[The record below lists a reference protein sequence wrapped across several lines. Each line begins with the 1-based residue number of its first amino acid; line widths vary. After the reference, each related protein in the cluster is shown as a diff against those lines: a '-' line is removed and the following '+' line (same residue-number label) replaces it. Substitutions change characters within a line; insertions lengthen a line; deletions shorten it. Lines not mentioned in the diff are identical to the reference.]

1 MTTDLNNQAI
11 TGGVIEALSD
21 DKIVL
26 KITGTDYQLH
36 LVPTVP
42 ALEFGVAEGKRI
54 KGTIQAKALRIH
66 PANGGGCFIEPAY
79 GAPRIVA
86 GVVLEVDVQSQTVLV
101 DVAIPMRV
109 TLRDSKDL
117 NICQVGEL
125 VNFYVESGTSFTP
138 A

>member
-1 MTTDLNNQAI
+1 MTTDQHGQAI
-11 TGGVIEALSD
+11 TGGVIESVSD

-42 ALEFGVAEGKRI
+42 ATEIGAAEGTRI
-54 KGTIQAKALRIH
+54 RGTIQAKALKIH
-66 PANGGGCFIEPAY
+66 PANGGGRFIEPMY

-86 GVVLEVDVQSQTVLV
+86 GVVLAVDDESRTVLV

-109 TLRDSKDL
+109 ALGEDQDM
-117 NICQVGEL
+117 NVCQVGEL

>member
-42 ALEFGVAEGKRI
+42 ALEIGGTEGKRI
-54 KGTIQAKALRIH
+54 KGTIQAKALKIH
-66 PANGGGCFIEPAY
+66 PASGGGRFIEPAY

-86 GVVLEVDVQSQTVLV
+86 GVVLEVDVQSRTVLV

-109 TLRDSKDL
+109 TLHDSKDL

>member
-11 TGGVIEALSD
+11 TGGVIEELSD

-26 KITGTDYQLH
+26 KISGTEYQLH

-42 ALEFGVAEGKRI
+42 GLEIGATVGKRI
-54 KGTIQAKALRIH
+54 KGTIQAKALKLH
-66 PANGGGCFIEPAY
+66 PANGGGCFIEPVC

-86 GVVLEVDVQSQTVLV
+86 GVVLAVDDESRTVLV

-109 TLRDSKDL
+109 TLHDSKDL

>member
-1 MTTDLNNQAI
+1 MPTDLHSQAI
-11 TGGVIEALSD
+11 TGGVIEVLSD

-26 KITGTDYQLH
+26 KISGTEYQLH

-42 ALEFGVAEGKRI
+42 ALEIGVAEGKRI
-54 KGTIQAKALRIH
+54 RGTIQAKALRIH
-66 PANGGGCFIEPAY
+66 SANGGGRFIEPVY

-86 GVVLEVDVQSQTVLV
+86 GVVMAVDDESRTVLV

-109 TLRDSKDL
+109 TLSDDQDM
-117 NICQVGEL
+117 NVCQVGEL

>member
-1 MTTDLNNQAI
+1 MTTDLQSQAI
-11 TGGVIEALSD
+11 TGGVIESVSD
-21 DKIVL
+21 DMIVL

-42 ALEFGVAEGKRI
+42 ATEIGASEGKRI
-54 KGTIQAKALRIH
+54 KGTIQAKALKIH
-66 PANGGGCFIEPAY
+66 PANGGGRFIEPGY

-86 GVVLEVDVQSQTVLV
+86 GVVLAVDNESRTVLV

-109 TLRDSKDL
+109 ALSDDQDL
-117 NICQVGEL
+117 NVCQVGEL